1 MAGENGAPTATGVT
15 SGKAT
20 DTLSQFLARIL
31 HQLELSAWL
40 PSAALVGLVAVVLQ
54 LGTVLDTP
62 PARGQPAPGRSPS
75 AAINATFYALSHV
88 TLGGALVAF
97 AAVIVG
103 TVLTQAFAFD
113 AIRLLEGYWGTNPA
127 VEWFARRHCRHHRA
141 VLSRIDR
148 RHRELTRRAWR
159 RARKK
164 IVAVETE
171 RCLRQLP
178 PKLTGAMLDALE
190 DEVIGTSHRPQL
202 TYDEQKVV
210 DNFDWERYAP
220 PDLRRRLLNVE
231 KRQLDYP
238 DSSRIMPTR
247 VGNVLRKYEA
257 DTGWRDV
264 EPAVQNVF
272 DELPFSRQVEHDQQ
286 RTRLDLYGSLVFV
299 MAVVTAV
306 GVARFVGRHPGY
318 AAACVA
324 VGAVL
329 LWVMYHALIATARGY
344 GAMLLA
350 IARGSTNGGGG
361 APPTSP
367 NPGVPAAAPV
377 R

>member
-1 MAGENGAPTATGVT
+1 MAGEGGAPTAASVT
-15 SGKAT
+15 SAKAT

-54 LGTVLDTP
+54 LGNVLDTP
-62 PARGQPAPGRSPS
+62 PARGQRALGRSPS
-75 AAINATFYALSHV
+75 AAINATFHALSHV
-88 TLGGALVAF
+88 TLSGALVAF
-97 AAVIVG
+97 AAMIVG

-127 VEWFARRHCRHHRA
+127 VEWFARRRCRHHRA

-148 RHRELTRRAWR
+148 RHRELTRRVAASPEEDR
-159 RARKK
+159 RGGDR
-164 IVAVETE
+164 AVPAAAAA
-171 RCLRQLP
+171 Q
-178 PKLTGAMLDALE
+178 AD
-190 DEVIGTSHRPQL
+190 
-202 TYDEQKVV
+202 
-210 DNFDWERYAP
+210 
-220 PDLRRRLLNVE
+220 RR
-231 KRQLDYP
+231 DP

-247 VGNVLRKYEA
+247 VGNVLRKYED

-286 RTRLDLYGSLVFV
+286 RTRLDLYSSLVFV
-299 MAVVTAV
+299 MAVVTVV

-329 LWVMYHALIATARGY
+329 PW
-344 GAMLLA
+344 
-350 IARGSTNGGGG
+350 
-361 APPTSP
+361 
-367 NPGVPAAAPV
+367 
-377 R
+377 